1 LKNTEE
7 LKKLADEFQECQ
19 SILVAIGDETRQ
31 SIVLAL
37 IGVGCNEGM
46 RVGEITKKTHLS
58 RPSVSYHLKIL
69 KEANIVTVEK
79 IGTKNFY
86 YINPEN
92 TSIKSLQ
99 VMINHM
105 NQYIESYHIPKKESE
120 F

>member
-1 LKNTEE
+1 MKNTEE

-46 RVGEITKKTHLS
+46 RVGEITKKPTYLALS
-58 RPSVSYHLKIL
+58 IVSFKNLKRSQYCNCR
-69 KEANIVTVEK
+69 KNRY
-79 IGTKNFY
+79 KNFY

>member
-1 LKNTEE
+1 
-7 LKKLADEFQECQ
+7 
-19 SILVAIGDETRQ
+19 
-31 SIVLAL
+31 
-37 IGVGCNEGM
+37 
-46 RVGEITKKTHLS
+46 
-58 RPSVSYHLKIL
+58 
-69 KEANIVTVEK
+69 VTVEK

>member
-1 LKNTEE
+1 MKNTEE

-19 SILVAIGDETRQ
+19 STLVAIGDETRQ

-105 NQYIESYHIPKKESE
+105 NQYIESYHIPKKGSE